1 MLSDAPF
8 TSEQSAEDG
17 VDTDPFEEGVGTDPF
32 EGVGTDPFEL
42 EVAERGPGDAGG
54 VGRPLGTSIVLT
66 LLLLLLEFSS
76 LLRLFSCSRRAF
88 ASCFVLLFFPDP

>member
-42 EVAERGPGDAGG
+42 EVAERVAGG

-76 LLRLFSCSRRAF
+76 LLRLFSRSRRAF
-88 ASCFVLLFFPDP
+88 ASCFVLLISPDP